1 MIISQ
6 LVTLLAEWR
15 TVFGQA
21 RTHRLAVQM
30 AFAVL
35 CMLGRNTVSQ
45 RIVLL
50 RRLHEDWTKFYRL
63 FSQRSWEANDLFSA
77 VLQNVQQ
84 WCPGKYL
91 VIAGDD
97 TLTHKTGRLVHNVG
111 YLRDPLSPKFRHNLV
126 LGLRYIQ
133 LSVLVPLYRLFPDE
147 AVSAV
152 ALPVRFALAP
162 VIRKPKS
169 RRKPMTPA
177 EEEAF
182 KQAKAANTLSNYMAD
197 HIKALREWMDEHELR
212 AKRLLLVVDN
222 GYCNKIVFAAIKQ
235 GIQLLAR
242 LKKTSRLYLPGQE
255 AGAGFTP
262 EDTRKDGQIPW
273 QKCAAYL
280 GRAELTIQYKEV
292 ARVVWPTVAGKR
304 KLRLIVIRATP
315 YKRRKNAAVSYRQPG
330 YLITTDLTASTQ
342 FLIQSYLDRWQIE
355 VNHREEKTVI
365 GVGQAQVRTEKSV
378 TREPAFAVAAYSMMK
393 LAALQTFGTCR
404 SVDCVEM
411 PAWYDGA
418 SRASCEDLLQKL
430 RREACEMPELLT
442 RFGFSITPEGLIA
455 ATRA

>member
-1 MIISQ
+1 MIIAQ
-6 LVTLLAEWR
+6 LVTLFADWR
-15 TVFGQA
+15 MVFAQA

-35 CMLGRNTVSQ
+35 CVLGRNTVSQ

-63 FSQRSWEANDLFSA
+63 FSKRSWEVHDLFA
-77 VLQNVQQ
+77 VVLQNVQQ
-84 WCPGKYL
+84 WCPGQYL
-91 VIAGDD
+91 VMAGDD

-169 RRKPMTPA
+169 RRKPMTAA

-182 KQAKAANTLSNYMAD
+182 KQVKAANTLSHYMAD
-197 HIKALREWMDEHELR
+197 HITELRKWMDTHGLQ

-222 GYCNKIVFAAIKQ
+222 GYCNKIVLAAIKR
-235 GIQLLAR
+235 GIHLLAR
-242 LKKTSRLYLPGQE
+242 MKKTSRLYLPGQE

-262 EDTRKDGQIPW
+262 EDTRKDAQIPW
-273 QKCAAYL
+273 RKCPAYL
-280 GRAELTIQYKEV
+280 GRTEMTIHYKEV
-292 ARVVWPTVAGKR
+292 AKVVWPTVTGKR
-304 KLRLIVIRATP
+304 VLRLIVIRATP
-315 YKRRKNAAVSYRQPG
+315 YKRRKNANISYRQPG
-330 YLITTDLTASTQ
+330 FLITTDLTASTQ

-365 GVGQAQVRTEKSV
+365 GVGQAQVRTEASV

-393 LAALQTFGTCR
+393 LAALQALGTGR
-404 SVDCVEM
+404 PADCVEL
-411 PAWYDGA
+411 PAWYSGA

-430 RREACEMPELLT
+430 RREACELPALLAPY
-442 RFGFSITPEGLIA
+442 GVSITPEGLIA